1 MRSNPDWSPKY
12 LRIFYLLPIPM
23 KKIFSLILAL
33 GILVPLSSFAFKTD
47 AGENLNLTTPING
60 DYYIAGGNVNLGT
73 NVNGDVCTA
82 GGKIF
87 INGDIKE
94 DLLLAGGELFI
105 NGNIGES
112 ARIMWGKIVIDSTI
126 QKDLLLAGGEIT
138 LSEKTNIQWETK
150 IAGGKIDFA
159 GIANNVD
166 LNAGEIYIKGTIEGN
181 AIIRAEKIN
190 FEPTAKIL
198 GDLYYE
204 SSRQNTW
211 FEQIVQGKVTFKQV
225 KYHHGEYLE
234 FFSGFAG
241 ARFAFLFIFGL
252 ILLLVG
258 QKRIRPSLETLKK
271 YPRESLGIGFLTYI
285 ALPVAAFLL
294 AITII
299 GMPFAFVT
307 IAAFITIMIF
317 AKLLN
322 VYFYTNLLIQKRGG
336 YDKLNNRKKIWILL
350 GCTILSAILSGIDMI
365 FAFFALGAI
374 IRTHILKKK

>member
-1 MRSNPDWSPKY
+1 
-12 LRIFYLLPIPM
+12 M
-23 KKIFSLILAL
+23 KKLFSLILAL
-33 GILVPLSSFAFKTD
+33 GILAPISSFAFKAD
-47 AGENLNLTTPING
+47 AGENLNLTIPVQD
-60 DYYIAGGNVNLGT
+60 DYYVVWGNVNLNT
-73 NVNGDVCTA
+73 TTNGDLVIA

-87 INGDIKE
+87 INGNIKE
-94 DLLLAGGELFI
+94 DVLLAGGELFI

-112 ARIMWGKIVIDSTI
+112 ARIIWGNIVMESSI
-126 QKDLLLAGGEIT
+126 QKDLLLAAGEIT
-138 LSEKTNIQWETK
+138 IKENTNIQWETK

-159 GIANNVD
+159 GTANNVD
-166 LNAGEIYIKGTIEGN
+166 LNASEINIKGTIKGN
-181 AIIRAEKIN
+181 ATIRAEKIN

-204 SSRQNTW
+204 SSRQNTG

-225 KYHHGEYLE
+225 NYHHGEYLE
-234 FFSGFAG
+234 FFGGFAG

-258 QKRIRPSLETLKK
+258 QKRIRPSLETFKK

-299 GMPFAFVT
+299 GMPFAFVA

-322 VYFYTNLLIQKRGG
+322 VYFYTNFLIERRGG
-336 YDKLNNRKKIWILL
+336 YDRLNNRKKIWILL

-374 IRTHILKKK
+374 IKTHILKKK